1 MPSAQFENIVMSH
14 QPIGRKSLK
23 GVVFFLSFLLVSTS
37 FSEGGRTPL
46 RVKNGI
52 VTSASK
58 LASEVGVETLK
69 AGGNAVD
76 AAVATAFALAVTW
89 PSAGN
94 IGGGGFMVYHG
105 DDGHA
110 TTFDFREKA
119 PLAATERMYLG
130 LDGNVVDNSN
140 HIGALAVGVP
150 GTVAGLWK
158 AHQELGSLPWA
169 DLVAPAVRLARDGIP
184 INYSLYTGFARSKG
198 RFDQYPSSAAKF
210 FKADGSLYELG
221 ETWRQPDLAHTLE
234 LIQNNGADGF
244 YKGENA
250 ERLADFMAD
259 IGGIITE
266 EDLLKYESQERE
278 PIRGTYR
285 GYDIVSM
292 PPPSSGGVILV
303 EMLNI
308 LEGFD
313 LADMGHNSAD
323 YLHVLTETMRRAYAD
338 RAEHLGDPDFN
349 EGMPLQRLMD
359 KDYAETLRASIDMDA
374 ASQSSPADFAQIYE
388 SEETTHFSIVDKE
401 GNMVSMTYTLEFG
414 YGSGIVVEGGGYLL
428 NNEMGDFN
436 AVPGVTTAR
445 GLIGTAPN
453 LIEPEKRPLSSM
465 TPTIVAKD
473 GKPIFT
479 AGSPGGKTIINTT
492 MQVILNVI
500 DHEMNIAQSVEAGRI
515 HHQWLPDV
523 TSIETG
529 GLSPDTVR
537 LYEEKGHRVTER
549 AGQGAA
555 MAVYHDHENGL
566 FEGAADSRRGDGAA
580 VGY

>member
-1 MPSAQFENIVMSH
+1 MSH
-14 QPIGRKSLK
+14 QLFVRKSLK
-23 GVVFFLSFLLVSTS
+23 GVVFFLSLLLISSS

-58 LASEVGVETLK
+58 LASEVGVEALK

-76 AAVATAFALAVTW
+76 AAVATAFTLAVTW

-119 PLAATERMYLG
+119 PLAATERMYLR

-169 DLVAPAVRLARDGIP
+169 DLVAPAVKLAREGIS
-184 INYSLYTGFARSKG
+184 INYSLYTGFARSKP

-210 FKADGSLYELG
+210 FKADSSLYELG

-250 ERLADFMAD
+250 ERLAGFMAD

-292 PPPSSGGVILV
+292 PPPSSG
-303 EMLNI
+303 EW
-308 LEGFD
+308 F
-313 LADMGHNSAD
+313 
-323 YLHVLTETMRRAYAD
+323 
-338 RAEHLGDPDFN
+338 
-349 EGMPLQRLMD
+349 
-359 KDYAETLRASIDMDA
+359 
-374 ASQSSPADFAQIYE
+374 
-388 SEETTHFSIVDKE
+388 
-401 GNMVSMTYTLEFG
+401 
-414 YGSGIVVEGGGYLL
+414 
-428 NNEMGDFN
+428 
-436 AVPGVTTAR
+436 
-445 GLIGTAPN
+445 
-453 LIEPEKRPLSSM
+453 
-465 TPTIVAKD
+465 
-473 GKPIFT
+473 
-479 AGSPGGKTIINTT
+479 
-492 MQVILNVI
+492 
-500 DHEMNIAQSVEAGRI
+500 
-515 HHQWLPDV
+515 
-523 TSIETG
+523 
-529 GLSPDTVR
+529 
-537 LYEEKGHRVTER
+537 
-549 AGQGAA
+549 
-555 MAVYHDHENGL
+555 
-566 FEGAADSRRGDGAA
+566 
-580 VGY
+580 

>member
-1 MPSAQFENIVMSH
+1 MGNFRLVKSICLIV
-14 QPIGRKSLK
+14 GL
-23 GVVFFLSFLLVSTS
+23 VLVSIS

-52 VTSASK
+52 VTSASR
-58 LASEVGVETLK
+58 LASDAGVSALK
-69 AGGNAVD
+69 QGGNAVD
-76 AAVATAFALAVTW
+76 AAITTAFALAVTL

-105 DDGHA
+105 EDGHA

-119 PLAATERMYLG
+119 PLAANERMYLG
-130 LDGNVVDNSN
+130 LDGNVIDNSN
-140 HIGALAVGVP
+140 HIGMLAIGVP

-169 DLVAPAVRLARDGIP
+169 DLVAPAVKLAREGIP
-184 INYSLYTGFARSKG
+184 LSYSLYSGFARSKG
-198 RFDQYPSSAAKF
+198 RFDQYPSTAAKF

-221 ETWRQPDLAHTLE
+221 ETWYQPDLAHTLE
-234 LIQNNGADGF
+234 LIQDNGADGF

-250 ERLADFMAD
+250 SRLAGFMAD
-259 IGGIITE
+259 NGGLITE
-266 EDLLKYESQERE
+266 EDLLKYEAVERE

-292 PPPSSGGVILV
+292 PPPSSGGVVLV

-308 LEGFD
+308 LEGYD
-313 LADMGHNSAD
+313 LSDMGHNSAL
-323 YLHVLTETMRRAYAD
+323 YLHVLTESMRRAYAD

-349 EGMPLQRLMD
+349 EGMPLERLLD
-359 KDYAETLRASIDMDA
+359 KDYASNLRGSIDMDQ
-374 ASQSSPADFAQIYE
+374 ASKSDPNGFAEPYE
-388 SEETTHFSIVDKE
+388 SEETTHFSVVDKD

-436 AVPGVTTAR
+436 AVPGVTNTR
-445 GLIGTAPN
+445 GLIGTAAN
-453 LIEPEKRPLSSM
+453 LVAPEKRMLSSM

-473 GKPIFT
+473 GKPVFT

-492 MQVILNVI
+492 LQLILNVV
-500 DHEMNIAQSVEAGRI
+500 DHDMNIAESVEAGRI

-523 TSIETG
+523 TSMETG
-529 GLSPDTVR
+529 SLSRDTIE
-537 LYEEKGHRVTER
+537 LYEARGHRFRER
-549 AGQGAA
+549 AAQGAA
-555 MAVYHDHENGL
+555 MAVFYDRVNKL
-566 FEGAADSRRGDGAA
+566 FEGASDSRRGDGAA

>member
-1 MPSAQFENIVMSH
+1 MSH
-14 QPIGRKSLK
+14 QLFGCKTLKSL
-23 GVVFFLSFLLVSTS
+23 VFFLSFLLTSTS

-52 VTSASK
+52 VTSSSK
-58 LASEVGVETLK
+58 LASEVGVEALK

-76 AAVATAFALAVTW
+76 AAIATAFALAVTW

-105 DDGHA
+105 DDGDA

-130 LDGNVVDNSN
+130 LDGNVVANSN

-169 DLVAPAVRLARDGIP
+169 ELVAPAVKLARDGIP
-184 INYSLYTGFARSKG
+184 ISYSLYTGFARSKG

-210 FKADGSLYELG
+210 FKADGSLYEMG

-250 ERLADFMAD
+250 ERLAGFMAD

-266 EDLLKYESQERE
+266 EDLLKYEPQERE

-349 EGMPLQRLMD
+349 ESMPLQRLMD
-359 KDYAETLRASIDMDA
+359 KDYAETLRASIDMDS
-374 ASQSSPADFAQIYE
+374 ASESSPADFAQIYE

-428 NNEMGDFN
+428 NNEMGAFN
-436 AVPGVTTAR
+436 AVPGVTTTR

-473 GKPIFT
+473 GKPVFT

>member
-1 MPSAQFENIVMSH
+1 MSH
-14 QPIGRKSLK
+14 QLFGRKSLK
-23 GVVFFLSFLLVSTS
+23 VVVFFLSLLLVSSS

-58 LASEVGVETLK
+58 LASEAGVEALK

-119 PLAATERMYLG
+119 PLAATERMYLS

-140 HIGALAVGVP
+140 HIGPLAVGVP

-169 DLVAPAVRLARDGIP
+169 DLVAPAVKLARDGIS
-184 INYSLYTGFARSKG
+184 INYSLYTGFARSKP

-221 ETWRQPDLAHTLE
+221 ETWRQPNLAHTLE

-250 ERLADFMAD
+250 ERLAGFMAD

-278 PIRGTYR
+278 PVRGTYR

-292 PPPSSGGVILV
+292 PPPSSGGVVLV

-359 KDYAETLRASIDMDA
+359 KDYAATLRASIDMDE
-374 ASQSSPADFAQIYE
+374 ASESRPADFAQIYE

-436 AVPGVTTAR
+436 AVPGVTTSR

-453 LIEPEKRPLSSM
+453 LVEPEKRPLSSM

-492 MQVILNVI
+492 MQVIVNVI

-523 TSIETG
+523 TSIEAG
-529 GLSPDTVR
+529 SLSPDTVR

-549 AGQGAA
+549 GGQGAA
-555 MAVYHDHENGL
+555 MAVYHDRENGL

>member
-1 MPSAQFENIVMSH
+1 MSY
-14 QPIGRKSLK
+14 QLFGCKTSKSL
-23 GVVFFLSFLLVSTS
+23 VFFLGFVLTSTS

-52 VTSASK
+52 VTSSSK
-58 LASEVGVETLK
+58 LASEVGVGALK
-69 AGGNAVD
+69 QGGNAVD
-76 AAVATAFALAVTW
+76 AAIATAFALAVTW

-105 DDGHA
+105 DDGQA

-119 PLAATERMYLG
+119 PLASTERMYLG
-130 LDGNVVDNSN
+130 LEGNVVANSN

-169 DLVAPAVRLARDGIP
+169 KLVAPAVELARDGIP
-184 INYSLYTGFARSKG
+184 ISYSLYTGFARSKG

-210 FKADGSLYELG
+210 FKADGSLYEMG

-234 LIQNNGADGF
+234 LIQKNGADGF

-250 ERLADFMAD
+250 ERLAGFMAD

-266 EDLLKYESQERE
+266 EDLLKYEPQERE

-359 KDYAETLRASIDMDA
+359 KDYGETLRASIDMDA
-374 ASQSSPADFAQIYE
+374 ASESSPADFAQIYE

-436 AVPGVTTAR
+436 AVPGVTTMR
-445 GLIGTAPN
+445 GLIGTTPN

-473 GKPIFT
+473 GKPVFT

-500 DHEMNIAQSVEAGRI
+500 DHEMNIAQAVEGGRI

-523 TSIETG
+523 TIMEAG

-537 LYEEKGHRVTER
+537 LYEKKGHRVTER
-549 AGQGAA
+549 SGQGVA
-555 MAVYHDHENGL
+555 MAVYHDRANRL
-566 FEGAADSRRGDGAA
+566 FEGAADSRSGDGAA

>member
-1 MPSAQFENIVMSH
+1 MSH
-14 QPIGRKSLK
+14 QLFGCKTSKSL
-23 GVVFFLSFLLVSTS
+23 VFFLGFVLTSTS

-52 VTSASK
+52 VTSSSK
-58 LASEVGVETLK
+58 LASEVGVGALK
-69 AGGNAVD
+69 QGGNAVD
-76 AAVATAFALAVTW
+76 AAIATAFALAVTW

-119 PLAATERMYLG
+119 PLASTERMYLG
-130 LDGNVVDNSN
+130 LEGNVVANSN

-169 DLVAPAVRLARDGIP
+169 KLVAPAVELARDGIP
-184 INYSLYTGFARSKG
+184 ISYSLYTGFARSKG

-210 FKADGSLYELG
+210 FKADGSLYEMG

-250 ERLADFMAD
+250 ERLAGFMAD

-266 EDLLKYESQERE
+266 EDLLKYEPQERE

-359 KDYAETLRASIDMDA
+359 KGYAEALRASIDMDA
-374 ASQSSPADFAQIYE
+374 ASESSPADFAQIYE

-436 AVPGVTTAR
+436 AVPGVTTMR
-445 GLIGTAPN
+445 GLIGTTPN

-473 GKPIFT
+473 GKPVFT

-500 DHEMNIAQSVEAGRI
+500 DHEMNIAQAVERGRI

-523 TSIETG
+523 TIMEAG

-537 LYEEKGHRVTER
+537 LYEKKGHRVTER
-549 AGQGAA
+549 SGQGVA
-555 MAVYHDHENGL
+555 MAVYHDRANRL
-566 FEGAADSRRGDGAA
+566 FEGAADSRSGDGAA

>member
-1 MPSAQFENIVMSH
+1 MSH
-14 QPIGRKSLK
+14 QLFGRKSLK
-23 GVVFFLSFLLVSTS
+23 VVVFFLSLLLVSSS

-58 LASEVGVETLK
+58 LASEAGVEALK

-119 PLAATERMYLG
+119 PLAATERMYLS

-140 HIGALAVGVP
+140 HIGPLAVGVP

-169 DLVAPAVRLARDGIP
+169 DLVAPAVKLARDGIS
-184 INYSLYTGFARSKG
+184 INYSLYTGFARSKP

-221 ETWRQPDLAHTLE
+221 ETWRQPNLAHTLE

-250 ERLADFMAD
+250 ERLAGFMAD

-292 PPPSSGGVILV
+292 PPPSSGGVVLV

-313 LADMGHNSAD
+313 LAGMGHNSAD

-359 KDYAETLRASIDMDA
+359 KDYAATLRASIDMDE

-436 AVPGVTTAR
+436 AVPGVTTSR

-453 LIEPEKRPLSSM
+453 LVEPEKRPLSSM

-492 MQVILNVI
+492 MQVIVNVI

-523 TSIETG
+523 TSIEAG
-529 GLSPDTVR
+529 SLSPDTVR

-549 AGQGAA
+549 GGQGAA
-555 MAVYHDHENGL
+555 MAVYHDRENGL

>member
-1 MPSAQFENIVMSH
+1 MSH
-14 QPIGRKSLK
+14 QLFGRKSLK
-23 GVVFFLSFLLVSTS
+23 VVVFFLSLLLVSSS

-58 LASEVGVETLK
+58 LASEAGVEALK

-119 PLAATERMYLG
+119 PLAATERMYLS

-140 HIGALAVGVP
+140 HIGPLAVGVP

-169 DLVAPAVRLARDGIP
+169 DLVAPAVKLARDGIS
-184 INYSLYTGFARSKG
+184 INYSLYTGFARSKP

-221 ETWRQPDLAHTLE
+221 ETWRQPNLAHTLE

-250 ERLADFMAD
+250 ERLAGFMAD

-292 PPPSSGGVILV
+292 PPPSSGGVVLV

-359 KDYAETLRASIDMDA
+359 KDYAATLRASIDMDE
-374 ASQSSPADFAQIYE
+374 ASESRPADFAQIYE

-436 AVPGVTTAR
+436 AVPGVTTSR

-453 LIEPEKRPLSSM
+453 LVEPEKRPLSSM

-492 MQVILNVI
+492 MQVIVNVI

-523 TSIETG
+523 TSIEAG
-529 GLSPDTVR
+529 SLSLDTVR

-549 AGQGAA
+549 GGQGAA
-555 MAVYHDHENGL
+555 MAVYHDRENGL

>member
-1 MPSAQFENIVMSH
+1 MS
-14 QPIGRKSLK
+14 QQLFGRKTLKSL
-23 GVVFFLSFLLVSTS
+23 VFFLSFLLTSTS
-37 FSEGGRTPL
+37 FAEGGRTPL

-52 VTSASK
+52 VTSSSK
-58 LASEVGVETLK
+58 LASEVGVEVLK
-69 AGGNAVD
+69 QGGNAVD
-76 AAVATAFALAVTW
+76 AAIATAFALAVTW

-105 DDGHA
+105 DNGHA

-119 PLAATERMYLG
+119 PLASTERMYLG
-130 LDGNVVDNSN
+130 LDGNVVANSN

-150 GTVAGLWK
+150 GTVAGLWNS
-158 AHQELGSLPWA
+158 HQELGSLPWSE
-169 DLVAPAVRLARDGIP
+169 LVAPAVKLARDGIP
-184 INYSLYTGFARSKG
+184 ISYSLYTGFSRSKG

-210 FKADGSLYELG
+210 FKVDGSLYEMG

-250 ERLADFMAD
+250 ERLAGFMAD

-266 EDLLKYESQERE
+266 EDLLKYEPQERE

-374 ASQSSPADFAQIYE
+374 ASESSPADFAQIYE

-436 AVPGVTTAR
+436 AVPGVTTVR

-453 LIEPEKRPLSSM
+453 LVEPEKRPLSSM

-473 GKPIFT
+473 GKPVFT

-523 TSIETG
+523 ISIETG

-549 AGQGAA
+549 GEQGAV
-555 MAVYHDHENGL
+555 MAVYHDRENGF

>member
-1 MPSAQFENIVMSH
+1 MSH
-14 QPIGRKSLK
+14 QLFGRKSLK
-23 GVVFFLSFLLVSTS
+23 GVVIFLSLLLVSSS

-58 LASEVGVETLK
+58 LASEVGVEALK

-119 PLAATERMYLG
+119 PLASTERMYLG
-130 LDGNVVDNSN
+130 LDGNVVANSN

-169 DLVAPAVRLARDGIP
+169 DLVAPAVKLARDGIP
-184 INYSLYTGFARSKG
+184 INYSLYTGFARSKT

-250 ERLADFMAD
+250 ERLAGFMAD

-266 EDLLKYESQERE
+266 EDLLKYEPQERE

-285 GYDIVSM
+285 GYDILSM
-292 PPPSSGGVILV
+292 PPPSSGGVALV

-313 LADMGHNSAD
+313 LAGMGHNSAD

-359 KDYAETLRASIDMDA
+359 KDYAETLRASIDMDK
-374 ASQSSPADFAQIYE
+374 ASESSPADFAQIYE

-414 YGSGIVVEGGGYLL
+414 YGSGIVVAGGGYLL

-453 LIEPEKRPLSSM
+453 LVEPEKRPLSSM

-473 GKPIFT
+473 GKPVFT

-500 DHEMNIAQSVEAGRI
+500 DHEMNIAESVEAGRI

-523 TSIETG
+523 TSMEAG

-549 AGQGAA
+549 GGQGAA
-555 MAVYHDHENGL
+555 MAVYHDRENGL

-580 VGY
+580 IGY

>member
-1 MPSAQFENIVMSH
+1 
-14 QPIGRKSLK
+14 
-23 GVVFFLSFLLVSTS
+23 
-37 FSEGGRTPL
+37 
-46 RVKNGI
+46 
-52 VTSASK
+52 
-58 LASEVGVETLK
+58 
-69 AGGNAVD
+69 
-76 AAVATAFALAVTW
+76 
-89 PSAGN
+89 
-94 IGGGGFMVYHG
+94 MV
-105 DDGHA
+105 
-110 TTFDFREKA
+110 
-119 PLAATERMYLG
+119 
-130 LDGNVVDNSN
+130 
-140 HIGALAVGVP
+140 
-150 GTVAGLWK
+150 
-158 AHQELGSLPWA
+158 
-169 DLVAPAVRLARDGIP
+169 
-184 INYSLYTGFARSKG
+184 
-198 RFDQYPSSAAKF
+198 
-210 FKADGSLYELG
+210 
-221 ETWRQPDLAHTLE
+221 
-234 LIQNNGADGF
+234 
-244 YKGENA
+244 
-250 ERLADFMAD
+250 D

-266 EDLLKYESQERE
+266 EDLLKYEPQERE

-349 EGMPLQRLMD
+349 EGMPLQRLLG

-374 ASQSSPADFAQIYE
+374 ASESSPADFAQIYE

-453 LIEPEKRPLSSM
+453 LVEPEKRPLSSM

-473 GKPIFT
+473 GKPVFT

-549 AGQGAA
+549 GGQGAV
-555 MAVYHDHENGL
+555 MAVYHDRENGF

>member
-1 MPSAQFENIVMSH
+1 MS
-14 QPIGRKSLK
+14 QQLFGRKTLKSL
-23 GVVFFLSFLLVSTS
+23 VFFLSFLLTSTS
-37 FSEGGRTPL
+37 FAEGGRTPL

-52 VTSASK
+52 VTSSSK
-58 LASEVGVETLK
+58 LASEVGVEVLK
-69 AGGNAVD
+69 QGGNAVD
-76 AAVATAFALAVTW
+76 AAIATAFALAVTW

-105 DDGHA
+105 DNGHA

-119 PLAATERMYLG
+119 PLASTERMYLG
-130 LDGNVVDNSN
+130 LDGNVVANSN

-158 AHQELGSLPWA
+158 SHQELGSLPWSE
-169 DLVAPAVRLARDGIP
+169 LVAPAVKLARDGIP
-184 INYSLYTGFARSKG
+184 ISYSLYTGFSRSKG

-210 FKADGSLYELG
+210 FKADGSLYEMG

-244 YKGENA
+244 YIGENA
-250 ERLADFMAD
+250 ERLAGFMAD

-266 EDLLKYESQERE
+266 EDLLKYEPQERE

-374 ASQSSPADFAQIYE
+374 ASESSPADFAQIYE

-436 AVPGVTTAR
+436 AVPGVTTVR

-453 LIEPEKRPLSSM
+453 LVEPEKRPLSSM

-473 GKPIFT
+473 GKPVFT

-549 AGQGAA
+549 GEQGAV
-555 MAVYHDHENGL
+555 MAVYHDRENGF

>member
-1 MPSAQFENIVMSH
+1 MSH
-14 QPIGRKSLK
+14 QLFGRKSLK
-23 GVVFFLSFLLVSTS
+23 VVVFFLSLLLVSSS

-58 LASEVGVETLK
+58 LASEAGVEALK

-119 PLAATERMYLG
+119 PLAATERMYLS

-140 HIGALAVGVP
+140 HIGPLAVGVP

-169 DLVAPAVRLARDGIP
+169 DLVAPAVKLARDGIS
-184 INYSLYTGFARSKG
+184 INYSLYTGFARSKP

-221 ETWRQPDLAHTLE
+221 ETWRQPNLAHTLE

-250 ERLADFMAD
+250 ERLAGFMAD

-278 PIRGTYR
+278 PVRGTYR

-292 PPPSSGGVILV
+292 PPPSSGGVVLV

-359 KDYAETLRASIDMDA
+359 KDYAATLRASIDMDE

-436 AVPGVTTAR
+436 AVPGVTTSR

-453 LIEPEKRPLSSM
+453 LVEPEKRPLSSM

-492 MQVILNVI
+492 MQVIVNVI

-523 TSIETG
+523 TSIEAG
-529 GLSPDTVR
+529 SLSPDTVR

-549 AGQGAA
+549 GGQGAA
-555 MAVYHDHENGL
+555 MAVYHDRENGL

>member
-250 ERLADFMAD
+250 ERLAGFMAD

-292 PPPSSGGVILV
+292 PPPSSGGVALV

-313 LADMGHNSAD
+313 LAGMGHNSAD

-374 ASQSSPADFAQIYE
+374 ASESSPADFAQIYE

-453 LIEPEKRPLSSM
+453 LVEPEKRPLSSM

-473 GKPIFT
+473 GKPVFT

-549 AGQGAA
+549 GEQGAA
-555 MAVYHDHENGL
+555 MAVYRDRENGF

>member
-1 MPSAQFENIVMSH
+1 MSH
-14 QPIGRKSLK
+14 QLFGRKSLK
-23 GVVFFLSFLLVSTS
+23 GVVFFLSLLLVSSS

-46 RVKNGI
+46 RAKNGI

-58 LASEVGVETLK
+58 LASEAGVEALK

-76 AAVATAFALAVTW
+76 AAVATAFTLAVTW

-119 PLAATERMYLG
+119 PLAATERMYLS

-140 HIGALAVGVP
+140 HIGPLAVGVP

-169 DLVAPAVRLARDGIP
+169 DLVAPAVKLARDGIS
-184 INYSLYTGFARSKG
+184 INYSLYTGFARSKP

-210 FKADGSLYELG
+210 FKADGSLYEMG

-250 ERLADFMAD
+250 ERLAGFMVD

-266 EDLLKYESQERE
+266 EDLLKYEPQERE

-374 ASQSSPADFAQIYE
+374 ASESSPADFAQIYE

-523 TSIETG
+523 TSIEAG
-529 GLSPDTVR
+529 SLSLDTVR

-549 AGQGAA
+549 GGQGAA
-555 MAVYHDHENGL
+555 MAVYHDRENGL